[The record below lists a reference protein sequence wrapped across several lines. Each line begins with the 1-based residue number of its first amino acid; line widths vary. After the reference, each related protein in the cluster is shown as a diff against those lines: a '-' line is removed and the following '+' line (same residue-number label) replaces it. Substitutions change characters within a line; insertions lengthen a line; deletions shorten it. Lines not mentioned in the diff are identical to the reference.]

1 MERTHKNQIVFV
13 STERFIQIISSK
25 ISEHVGSSGISHEPI
40 SLIGELFTS
49 RISNALCS
57 NHSAVIEEINIAFAH
72 GLYPTYCRDGQHF
85 LLFQKLNQL
94 YFTLVKCFCTPR
106 TAGMDNIFWYF
117 KSSTSSILHLLSV
130 FVRMLNQTNESLRP
144 FVHQHSSKSSRRKDA
159 VGLFSG
165 VSSKQ
170 RFIISCSYWRKEN
183 VCAKVIVCLCH
194 CPSGKIL
201 LKLI

>member
-72 GLYPTYCRDGQHF
+72 GLYPTYCRDGQQF
-85 LLFQKLNQL
+85 LIFQKPNQL
-94 YFTLVKCFCTPR
+94 YFTLVKCFCP
-106 TAGMDNIFWYF
+106 YV
-117 KSSTSSILHLLSV
+117 KSDKWITKTLCAPDLFQEFSKERRCRPLLWC
-130 FVRMLNQTNESLRP
+130 FLKAE
-144 FVHQHSSKSSRRKDA
+144 VHN
-159 VGLFSG
+159 FM
-165 VSSKQ
+165 
-170 RFIISCSYWRKEN
+170 
-183 VCAKVIVCLCH
+183 
-194 CPSGKIL
+194 
-201 LKLI
+201 